1 MSRILGN
8 NHNNIGNQ
16 PLSRILGNNHKTTLR
31 FNHCQEYWRQYLGS
45 FTGTALLDQPL
56 VSDGEGHVADLIDD
70 DDDNV
75 VGDIVMMVLDCK
87 KEEVA
92 DFVREQTDEDDPRS
106 ARQLT

>member
-1 MSRILGN
+1 M
-8 NHNNIGNQ
+8 
-16 PLSRILGNNHKTTLR
+16 SRILGNNHKTTLR

-92 DFVREQTDEDDPRS
+92 DFVREQTDEDNPRS